1 MRARRWEGVGVA
13 VVQAACGEDVTG
25 EWVAWAG
32 AEPHLKHP
40 VHACDAGRVETQR
53 LVERRRRLPS
63 PKGVMLRGRH
73 AG

>member
-1 MRARRWEGVGVA
+1 VGAA
-13 VVQAACGEDVTG
+13 VVQAACGEDMAG
-25 EWVAWAG
+25 EWAAWAG
-32 AEPHLKHP
+32 AAPHVKNP
-40 VHACDAGRVETQR
+40 VHARDFGRVETQR